1 MGPGSPGPMSMNVLR
16 AAALAASLAACL
28 ALAGC
33 GSLSLDLL
41 GSGGPVAVSTS
52 DAGEAA
58 RLISA
63 YRRSRGLGPVV
74 VDAKLNEPAAEQ
86 ARSIARAGR
95 LSHGDFASRMASQD
109 VSAAAENLAMGSSS
123 LAGAIQ
129 QWKES
134 RSHDANL
141 LKDGMTRIGLA
152 RAQTVGKGHNTY
164 WALVLAR

>member
-1 MGPGSPGPMSMNVLR
+1 MNRFRV
-16 AAALAASLAACL
+16 AASAAVLAASLAM
-28 ALAGC
+28 AGC
-33 GSLSLDLL
+33 STLDLL
-41 GSGGPVAVSTS
+41 GSALPVTVSTS

-86 ARSIARAGR
+86 ARAIARAGR

-123 LAGAIQ
+123 LSGAIQ

-134 RSHDANL
+134 RPHDANL